1 MMRSAPAP
9 QAFLQRLLEIDSPS
23 GSERAVAEY
32 LRDQAR
38 SLGLIATIDSA
49 GNFVAAT
56 SGDPLSSTPGVHDI
70 VLLGHMD
77 VVPGVVPIRIEGD
90 LLYGRG
96 AVDAKGPLAA
106 FVLAAARVKETLPPN
121 ARVVVIGAVEEEI
134 VTSRGAR
141 AVVPRYQPAA
151 CIIGEPSRWDSV
163 TIGYKGRL
171 LVTYDSQQAVAHTA
185 GPQLSV
191 GDRFA
196 RWWQDVLDLVTSIN
210 ERRTSPFQLLQA
222 TIRSVHAESDGL
234 VDRCTAVAAF
244 RLPPDVHPSR
254 VSERCLRHAL
264 DATVTF
270 SGAESAIVTSRTSP
284 LARALTTS
292 IRAQGGT
299 PAFVLKT
306 GTSDMNVVGAPGAW
320 SCPIVAYG
328 PGDSSLDHTPNEHIS
343 ISEFLRSIDVLAAA
357 LASMAQSFSNSPA
370 LQEESGG
377 RPS

>member
-1 MMRSAPAP
+1 MNKHAMAPGSL
-9 QAFLQRLLEIDSPS
+9 LQRLLQIDSPS
-23 GSERAVAEY
+23 GSERAVAEF
-32 LRDQAR
+32 LRDHAQL
-38 SLGLIATIDSA
+38 LGLASTIDGA

-56 SGDPLSSTPGVHDI
+56 SGDPLRSTPGVHDI

-77 VVPGVVPIRIEGD
+77 VVPGVVPIRVEGD
-90 LLYGRG
+90 LLFGRG

-106 FVLAAARVKETLPPN
+106 FLLAAARAKDTLSAN
-121 ARVVVIGAVEEEI
+121 TRLVVIGAVEEEV
-134 VTSRGAR
+134 VTSKGAR

-151 CIIGEPSRWDSV
+151 CIVGEPSRWDSV

-244 RLPPDVHPSR
+244 RLPSDVHPSR
-254 VSERCLRHAL
+254 VSERCQRHAF
-264 DATVTF
+264 DAQLTF

-292 IRAQGGT
+292 IRAHGGQ

-343 ISEFLRSIDVLAAA
+343 ITEFLKSIDVLRHA
-357 LASMAQSFSNSPA
+357 LGSFASETSGPTSPREGVGGWAQ
-370 LQEESGG
+370 
-377 RPS
+377 